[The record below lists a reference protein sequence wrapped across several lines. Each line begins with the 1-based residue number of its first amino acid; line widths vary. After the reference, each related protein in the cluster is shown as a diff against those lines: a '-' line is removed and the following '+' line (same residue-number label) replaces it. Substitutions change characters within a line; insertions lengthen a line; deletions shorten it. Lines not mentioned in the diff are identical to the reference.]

1 VHPGEREDEWLG
13 PTEDERGAVAM
24 ARTGAIARGGSAEF
38 GPREMVVTVVMDI
51 DEVETDA
58 PRRGLEEHL
67 SGLASESIVERSF
80 ELVVINGGEPFKDAI
95 ATGCVGCLVADIV
108 DRGLFDASV
117 KDCCPAVIG
126 VEGPALDP
134 WNGEWSQVLKR

>member
-1 VHPGEREDEWLG
+1 
-13 PTEDERGAVAM
+13 
-24 ARTGAIARGGSAEF
+24 
-38 GPREMVVTVVMDI
+38 MVVSMVIDI

-80 ELVVINGGEPFKDAI
+80 ELVVINGGEPLKDTI

-108 DRGLFDASV
+108 DRGLFNASV
-117 KDCCPAVIG
+117 EDCCPAVIG
-126 VEGPALDP
+126 VEGSALDP
-134 WNGEWSQVLKR
+134 WNGEYPQVLER